1 MEAFNFNS
9 CSAPGSGAG
18 GPVRSMGQPPV
29 TIGMSHPASR
39 WLIGTLKVK
48 PTGALDKWKTQSC
61 SVRGAKGVHDL
72 YFKFIGGSGLLLNF
86 DW

>member
-1 MEAFNFNS
+1 ME
-9 CSAPGSGAG
+9 
-18 GPVRSMGQPPV
+18 QPSV

-72 YFKFIGGSGLLLNF
+72 YFRFIGGSGLLLSF

>member
-1 MEAFNFNS
+1 
-9 CSAPGSGAG
+9 
-18 GPVRSMGQPPV
+18 MGQPPV
-29 TIGMSHPASR
+29 KIGVSHPASH
-39 WLIGTLKVK
+39 WLFGILKVNS
-48 PTGALDKWKTQSC
+48 TGALDQCKMQSC